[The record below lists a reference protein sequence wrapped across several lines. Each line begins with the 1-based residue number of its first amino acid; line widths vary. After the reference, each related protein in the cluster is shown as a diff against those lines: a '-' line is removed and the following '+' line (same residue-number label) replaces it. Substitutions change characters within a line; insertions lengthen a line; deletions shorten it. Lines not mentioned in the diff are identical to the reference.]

1 MQAVE
6 SHHAGVL
13 RHYAAGLF
21 FLGPLLGI
29 ATAMAFGNAVAS
41 EFALVALVQW
51 AMLYGL
57 LNIDWADRIAGA
69 QVPRWTP
76 VVALALWAICLTWVA
91 RDHSA
96 AKIFYSM
103 LTLGCLVGMSGWAVR
118 RFSGTGRWR
127 DLAVEA
133 VALLALAGW
142 LLYGESD
149 WYYVPVTPM
158 GTPQTQPYLVDL
170 PLWWWGACMA
180 IPAVALTW
188 LSASR
193 RLTPEEMSQRLRP
206 FFDPGM
212 QRALFSAGLLI
223 IFLMALLQTLD
234 FILPRLGRQIYEGD
248 EFGYVIA
255 TYHLLQQGEFNP
267 SHMPMISL
275 YIALIMAIAG
285 DSTTAMMLGNGIVL
299 MLTIALLLW
308 ALWLIAPDKRFV
320 LLGGLMLVS
329 LRSCYLFVW
338 TPLSETLNNALWAA
352 AIVGLFAAA
361 RRAKFQPH
369 FWLGLV
375 IALLLLTR
383 SQNLGGILG
392 LGIAYV
398 ALAFMMRPNPT
409 AMPMRSIAVVMLLL
423 AATAGPLFA
432 WGKYREATIGRF
444 QVMDGRGAEVFLGMN
459 MPGARPI
466 TVQWEENVT
475 PWKAQHPNASSLDM
489 VLAGVRYR
497 LERPAESAW
506 FYWTRTVELFNAN
519 LSIPAD
525 APFWHKI
532 RPNQQLIVAIS
543 ACLLLLLSPARWLG
557 AIIWVIFL
565 PFVGIF
571 IAIYVEPRYR
581 IPMDPL
587 LSIGAAALLAQ
598 ALFKVRFPACR
609 EEPSAPEF
617 PGLARVPVFA
627 MVVAV
632 NLVLIGCLRAIE
644 VMPLYGRPSSFAAAD
659 LQPIGARLTDQ
670 PPVDWDKYK
679 QLPTWEEI
687 IKTDDPASL
696 QGKLFRGRFGL
707 IGNTFRLGN
716 IPAYVNMELPQDE
729 EFQRADST
737 RVAPG
742 NFLHVERIS
751 LAFNNAVIEKGI
763 KQRGV
768 IDFVG
773 RVRPLPHYYA
783 KNFKFTQFVF
793 IDVLFA
799 DCSYEAIRQPCA
811 HRQIRID
818 P

>member
-1 MQAVE
+1 MQAVA
-6 SHHAGVL
+6 SHL
-13 RHYAAGLF
+13 PRHSADGLF
-21 FLGPLLGI
+21 FLGPLLGVT
-29 ATAMAFGNAVAS
+29 TAIVFGNAVAS
-41 EFALVALVQW
+41 EFALVALALW
-51 AMLYGL
+51 AMLSGFL
-57 LNIDWADRIAGA
+57 KIDWADGTASA

-76 VVALALWAICLTWVA
+76 VVALALWVICLTWVA

-96 AKIFYSM
+96 AKISYSI
-103 LTLGCLVGMSGWAVR
+103 LTLGCLVGMSGWAAVR
-118 RFSGTGRWR
+118 WFSGPGRWR
-127 DLAVEA
+127 DLVVEA

-142 LLYGESD
+142 LLYSESS
-149 WYYVPVTPM
+149 WYYVPVTPT
-158 GTPQTQPYLVDL
+158 GTPQTQPYLVNL
-170 PLWWWGACMA
+170 PLWWWGVCVA
-180 IPAVALTW
+180 IPAAALAW
-188 LSASR
+188 MSSR
-193 RLTPEEMSQRLRP
+193 ITREEMSQRLRP
-206 FFDPGM
+206 LSDPGTL
-212 QRALFSAGLLI
+212 RALFVAGLLI
-223 IFLMALLQTLD
+223 VFLMALLQTLD

-255 TYHLLQQGEFNP
+255 TYHLLHQGEFNP

-285 DSTTAMMLGNGIVL
+285 DSTTAMLLANGIVL
-299 MLTIALLLW
+299 MLTVALLLW

-320 LLGGLMLVS
+320 LLGGLMIVA
-329 LRSCYLFVW
+329 LRSPYLFVW
-338 TPLSETLNNALWAA
+338 TPLSETLNNMLWAA

-409 AMPMRSIAVVMLLL
+409 AMPVRSVTVVMLLL

-459 MPGARPI
+459 MPGAQPI
-466 TVQWEENVT
+466 TVDWEGNVK
-475 PWKAQHPNASSLDM
+475 PWKAEHPNASSLDM
-489 VLAGVRYR
+489 VLAGIRYR
-497 LERPAESAW
+497 IERPMESAT
-506 FYWTRTVELFNAN
+506 YYVTRTVELLNLN
-519 LSIPAD
+519 LSIPAQESV
-525 APFWHKI
+525 WHKI
-532 RPNQQLIVAIS
+532 RPNLQLILALS
-543 ACLLLLLSPARWLG
+543 ACLLLLFGPARWLG
-557 AIIWVIFL
+557 AVIWVIFL

-587 LSIGAAALLAQ
+587 LTVGAAALLAQ
-598 ALFKVRFPACR
+598 ALFKVKFPPRR
-609 EEPSAPEF
+609 EEPNAPEF

-632 NLVLIGCLRAIE
+632 NLVLIGCLRTVE
-644 VMPLYGRPSSFAAAD
+644 VMPLFGRPSSFAAAD
-659 LQPIGARLTDQ
+659 LRPIGARLADQ

-687 IKTDDPASL
+687 IETDDPASL

-716 IPAYVNMELPQDE
+716 IPAYVNMKLPQDE

-737 RVAPG
+737 RVAEG
-742 NFLHVERIS
+742 KFLHIERIS
-751 LAFNNAVIEKGI
+751 LAFKDAVIEKGI

-773 RVRPLPHYYA
+773 RVRPYPDYYA
-783 KNFKFTQFVF
+783 RNFKFTQFVF

-818 P
+818 Q